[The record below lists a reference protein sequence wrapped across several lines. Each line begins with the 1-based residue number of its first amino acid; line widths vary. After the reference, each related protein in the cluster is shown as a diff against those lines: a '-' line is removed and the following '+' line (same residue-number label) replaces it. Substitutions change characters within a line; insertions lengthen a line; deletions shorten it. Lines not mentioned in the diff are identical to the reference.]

1 MSRSPVNTPPDL
13 RPQLDKTD
21 SVDDEGRTY
30 QVFSRNILTTADGQF
45 DDGNV
50 SLHVINK
57 GNNVIRRLD
66 KTIYQIA
73 AAGEI
78 ATNAYRDYKW

>member
-1 MSRSPVNTPPDL
+1 MSRSPAVNTPPDL

-30 QVFSRNILTTADGQF
+30 QAFSRNILTTADGQF

-50 SLHVINK
+50 SLNVINMQYILSL
-57 GNNVIRRLD
+57 GGLD
-66 KTIYQIA
+66 TRYISTA
-73 AAGEI
+73 ATEI
-78 ATNAYRDYKW
+78 E